1 MVSPVNIGRGFDI
14 DDFRSVMSKKGIART
29 NLYKL
34 FITKPRSL
42 DTKSLKM
49 PDSPGDM
56 EEIML
61 YCDSVTMPGLG
72 LATTQNNPYG
82 YGPME
87 QKAYAPLFNQLS
99 ASFIVD
105 AKGYTLSYFRN
116 WMRGIV
122 NYTGGGKAYWKDG
135 ITTVRGGRNA
145 PFEASYKAEYEAS
158 MELVVVSGTTNPS
171 QSNENQINLE
181 VVSKT
186 RIFRAFPIMIGDV
199 ILSYGVTDQYMT
211 LPVTFSYF
219 DWYSDDLSQAYSQLS
234 PNQTGS
240 NPNEMNTP
248 QVSGQTT
255 TNPIQRS

>member
-1 MVSPVNIGRGFDI
+1 MADLGRGFDI

-42 DTKSLKM
+42 DMKALNM
-49 PDSPGDM
+49 PSSAGDM
-56 EEIML
+56 EDIML
-61 YCDSVTMPGLG
+61 YCDSCTMPGIG

-82 YGPME
+82 YGPTE
-87 QKAYAPLFNQLS
+87 LKAYAPLFNQFS
-99 ASFIVD
+99 ATFIVD

-122 NYTGGGKAYWKDG
+122 NYTGGGKAYWRDG
-135 ITTVRGGRNA
+135 IKTTNGAKNA
-145 PFEASYKAEYEAS
+145 PFEASYKAEYEAD
-158 MELVVVSGTTNPS
+158 MELYVVSGSATSSSDTNL
-171 QSNENQINLE
+171 NLE

-186 RIFRAFPIMIGDV
+186 RILRAFPVMIGDV
-199 ILSYGVTDQYMT
+199 ILNYGVTDQYMA

-219 DWYSDDLSQAYSQLS
+219 DWYADTLVQASATVPAS
-234 PNQTGS
+234 QTGA

-248 QVSGQTT
+248 YTDQT
-255 TNPIQRS
+255 PARS